1 MSASHSIHRIP
12 VCENFQFVPSSSCS
26 CARAPHTF
34 HTAYA
39 VRRYFEV
46 QLPETTRAI
55 LLGFAVLL
63 PAVWVPVLAGT
74 VWGPAAAG
82 HRERVFALSSPNGE
96 PSFERDGAYDTVDA
110 TELRAVAVGI
120 FFFLSVPLGFFLPL
134 FVEHFVSMA
143 GQTL

>member
-1 MSASHSIHRIP
+1 MRLILFTAFQCAKTFNLFLHRPAP
-12 VCENFQFVPSSSCS
+12 VLVLLT
-26 CARAPHTF
+26 R

-63 PAVWVPVLAGT
+63 PAVWVPVLAGA

-110 TELRAVAVGI
+110 TELRAVAVGM